1 MIATSQPTPL
11 DKWRQRLGGRHRRA
25 EPRPLAALG
34 YLTDGQVIDGLIAVE
49 KLIFV
54 LLHDELI
61 RPRQCAL
68 RLAGYSGSR
77 VPWGVRFGGRSNCRF
92 VKDLMLQPVPDGEG
106 YRLDAA
112 DEELITVGVQLDREL
127 SSRRLRLRERPLLPK
142 LWAGF
147 SPAKAASITGDGPEL
162 AAYAAR
168 VGKPAECLFQQLR
181 RDHQSLSLHPLAWV
195 SHHWQQAVT
204 IFADLTCFP
213 ERQVLRVQQQDD
225 LAGYYGAA
233 EFNFSRP
240 CNKHRRLRQS
250 PVSAAA

>member
-11 DKWRQRLGGRHRRA
+11 DKWRQRLGGRHRRT

-34 YLTDGQVIDGLIAVE
+34 YLTDGQVIDGLIDVE

-54 LLHDELI
+54 LLNDELI

-68 RLAGYSGSR
+68 RLTGHSASR
-77 VPWGVRFGGRSNCRF
+77 VPWGVCFGGRANLRF
-92 VKDLMLQPVPDGEG
+92 VKDLMLQPVPGGDG

-112 DEELITVGVQLDREL
+112 NEELITVGVQLDREL
-127 SSRRLRLRERPLLPK
+127 ARSRLRLRERPLLPK

-147 SPAKAASITGDGPEL
+147 SPAKAAGITGDGPEL

-168 VGKPAECLFQQLR
+168 VGKPAECLFEQLR
-181 RDHQSLSLHPLAWV
+181 RDHQGLSLHPLAWV
-195 SHHWQQAVT
+195 SHQWQEAT
-204 IFADLTCFP
+204 AIFADLTRFP
-213 ERQVLRVQQQDD
+213 ERQVLRVQQPDD

-240 CNKHRRLRQS
+240 CNRQRRLRQS
-250 PVSAAA
+250 PASAAA